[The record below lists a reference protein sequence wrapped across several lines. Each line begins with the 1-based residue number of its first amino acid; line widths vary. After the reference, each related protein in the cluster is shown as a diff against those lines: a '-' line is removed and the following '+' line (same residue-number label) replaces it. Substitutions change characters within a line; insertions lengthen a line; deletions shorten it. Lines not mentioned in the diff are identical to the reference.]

1 MLFEH
6 VSMRS
11 LISVSIVSK
20 FKICI
25 IDKKYTKFVHI
36 FKELIFIQL

>member
-6 VSMRS
+6 VPTRS
-11 LISVSIVSK
+11 LISVKIVSNLK
-20 FKICI
+20 FELLIKNIPNL
-25 IDKKYTKFVHI
+25 YTF